1 MGMGYPCQATIRP
14 VKALDPSQNATPQA
28 TNHYENFPV
37 ASILCPAPL
46 RPPIAAIYW
55 FARTADDIADEGTA
69 PPPQRLSDLS
79 AFRADL
85 AAIAAGQPPS
95 PRWPHVFLPLQAAMA
110 QYALPEQLLANLLSA
125 FTQDVLKT
133 RDHAGYADRTELL
146 DYCQRSAAP
155 VGRLLLHL
163 YGVTDAA
170 ALRQSDAICN
180 ALQLINFW
188 QDLSLDLPRGRFYL
202 PQDRSQHHG
211 VDAQALDRQP
221 QSPQLTAL
229 IAEQVAWARMLM
241 ASGAPLVH
249 RVPGRAGW
257 ELRLVVQGGLRI
269 LDKIEALGF
278 ATRHTRPTVS
288 AWDVPR
294 MLWRALWM

>member
-1 MGMGYPCQATIRP
+1 M
-14 VKALDPSQNATPQA
+14 D
-28 TNHYENFPV
+28 HYENFPV
-37 ASILCPAPL
+37 ASVLCPAHL

-55 FARTADDIADEGTA
+55 FARTADDIADEGPA
-69 PPPQRLSDLS
+69 PAAQRLADLS

-85 AAIAAGQPPS
+85 TAAAAGRS
-95 PRWPHVFLPLQAAMA
+95 ASGRWPQVFGPLHAAMA
-110 QYALPEQLLANLLSA
+110 TWKLPEPLLADLLSA
-125 FTQDVLKT
+125 FTQDIIKT
-133 RDHAGYADRTELL
+133 DEETGYADRAELL

-163 YGVTDAA
+163 YGVDDAQS
-170 ALRQSDAICN
+170 LQYSDAICN

-202 PQDRSQHHG
+202 PQDRSQHYG
-211 VDAQALDRQP
+211 VDAAALAQQP
-221 QSPQLTAL
+221 QSPALTRL
-229 IAEQVAWARMLM
+229 MQENVAWARALML
-241 ASGAPLVH
+241 SGAPLVH

-269 LDKIEALGF
+269 LDKIEALGY
-278 ATRHTRPTVS
+278 ATRHTRPTVRK
-288 AWDVPR
+288 ADVAV